1 MSGLPTDYQSFIALS
16 RYARW
21 REDLGRREM
30 WPETVNRYFDFF
42 TTHLAEHKG
51 YNLRMEDAA
60 ELQHMVENLEI
71 MPSMRCMMTAGKA
84 LARDNVAGYN
94 CAYRSIDDVR
104 AFDEILFI
112 LMCGTGVGF
121 SVERQFVNQ
130 LPVVPDTL
138 VQTETVI
145 PVRDSKQGWAEALR
159 ELLALLYAGRIPRWD
174 VSKLRPAGAI
184 LKTMGGRSSGPDP
197 LVDLFKFTVELFK
210 EAAGRKL
217 TSLECHDL
225 ICKIGDCVVVGGVRR
240 SALLSL
246 SNLSDQRMRDAKA
259 GEWWTS
265 APWRAIS
272 NNSVAYTE
280 RPEVGQFMDEWRS
293 LYASK
298 SGERGIFNREAARR
312 TAMSSGRRKG
322 YWDED
327 GKQPIEFGTN
337 PCSEIILRSREFCNL
352 TEVVARSSDSYEDLE
367 RKVRAATIL
376 GTWQATL
383 TKFRYLT
390 KGWKQNCDEEA
401 LLGVSI
407 TGIMDCP
414 LLNGLA
420 GRVSPVARMNT
431 ASVFQDLKHVAI
443 ETNKEWSEKLGI
455 RQAAAITCV
464 KPSGTVSQLVNAA
477 SGIHP
482 RHAATYIRRVRQD
495 IKDPMTK
502 FMLDAGFPGE
512 PDVTKPNDMM
522 VFSFPMRSPSGSRMR
537 DDMSAV
543 EQLEHWKMVQEN
555 WCEHKPS
562 VTVTVRER
570 EWPSVGGWVYDNFD
584 SMSGVAFLPHSNHT
598 YRQAPYETVDEEAL
612 TKLEE
617 KMPKAVDWSG
627 ISAYESADETT
638 NTRELACTAGACE
651 L

>member
-1 MSGLPTDYQSFIALS
+1 MTGLPTDYQSFIALS

-21 REDLGRREM
+21 DEDSGRREM
-30 WPETVNRYFDFF
+30 WPETVNRYFSFF
-42 TTHLAEHKG
+42 SAHLAEHKG
-51 YNLRMEDAA
+51 FNLRPEERGA
-60 ELQHMVENLEI
+60 LQAMVGTLEV

-94 CAYRSIDDVR
+94 CAFRDIDDVR

-121 SVERQFVNQ
+121 SVERQYVNQ
-130 LPVVPDTL
+130 LPAVPDVL
-138 VQTETVI
+138 VASDTIVT
-145 PVRDSKQGWAEALR
+145 VRDSKQGWAEALR
-159 ELLALLYAGRIPRWD
+159 EIMALLYAGRIPHWD

-184 LKTMGGRSSGPDP
+184 LKTMGGRSSGPAP

-225 ICKIGDCVVVGGVRR
+225 VCKIGDCVVVGGVRR

-246 SNLSDQRMRDAKA
+246 SNLSDQRMRDAKS
-259 GEWWTS
+259 GEWWNV

-327 GKQPIEFGTN
+327 GKQPIAFGTN

-352 TEVVARSSDSYEDLE
+352 TEVVARAGDRYEDLE

-383 TKFRYLT
+383 TRFRYLT
-390 KGWKQNCDEEA
+390 KGWKSNCDDEA

-407 TGIMDCP
+407 TGIMDSR
-414 LLNGLA
+414 LLNGQCVDTPEMLH
-420 GRVSPVARMNT
+420 
-431 ASVFQDLKHVAI
+431 DLKCVAI
-443 ETNKEWSEKLGI
+443 ETNKEWAEKLGI
-455 RQAAAITCV
+455 KQAAAITCV
-464 KPSGTVSQLVNAA
+464 KPSGTVSQLVDAA

-482 RHAATYIRRVRQD
+482 RHAPTYIRRVRQD
-495 IKDPMTK
+495 AKDPMTK

-512 PDVTKPNDMM
+512 PDVTKPNDTM
-522 VFSFPMRSPSGSRMR
+522 VFSFPMRAPEGSRMR
-537 DDMSAV
+537 DDMTAKD
-543 EQLEHWKMVQEN
+543 QLEHWKMFQES

-562 VTVTVRER
+562 ITVTVRER
-570 EWPSVGGWVYDNFD
+570 EWPAVGGWVYDNFD
-584 SMSGVAFLPHSNHT
+584 SMSGVSFLPHSNHT
-598 YRQAPYETVDEEAL
+598 YRQAPYETVDEETL

-617 KMPKAVDWSG
+617 SMPRDVDWSK
-627 ISAYESADETT
+627 ISDYEDRDETV
-638 NTRELACTAGACE
+638 NTRELACTAGQCE
-651 L
+651 I